1 MPEGRAYNR
10 KCWIV
15 RHGGILNWSDVKVP
29 PESERPAA
37 AEESTPTVPAEAAV
51 PAAAEAREPS
61 LLARTGQFLF
71 EIFQTLLLAVVL
83 YLMVDF
89 VVARVRVENI
99 SMRPTLVQGEF
110 LLVNKLAYRWGE
122 VGRGDIVVFHY
133 PQNPEEDY
141 IKRVIGLPGDDVV
154 VRDHQVMVNGQ
165 VLQESYIAASPGY
178 TGEWQVPEGSLFVLG
193 DNRNQSSD
201 SHSWGFVPF
210 ENVLGRAIFIYWP
223 LDQMRVLND
232 AIVVNAAAP

>member
-10 KCWIV
+10 KRWV
-15 RHGGILNWSDVKVP
+15 MRYGGTLNWSDVNVP
-29 PESERPAA
+29 PESEDPAA
-37 AEESTPTVPAEAAV
+37 AEESAPTVPAEAAV

-154 VRDHQVMVNGQ
+154 VRDHQVLVNGQ

-178 TGEWQVPEGSLFVLG
+178 EGEWQVPEGSLFVLG